1 MTTEHPSPDDT
12 GQPASAPEMY
22 APLLADEPSP
32 ADALA
37 ASEQLLFSLMH
48 SMTNAVFWKDRD
60 SCYLGCNQVFSAFA
74 GFDSSILIG
83 KSDRDMPWADD
94 SEYSSEWFMDWDRA
108 VIDTGEPK
116 FGILERLQRA
126 DGEERWIE
134 TNKVPLR
141 RADGE
146 VIGLLGTFKDVTERH
161 HAESELQRTLEDLD
175 GRVRLRTDELSR
187 SNEALRREV
196 EDRIRL
202 QTQERQQREYAEALR
217 DTAAATSK
225 TFELDEVTEQTLA
238 GVERLISNDLAAI
251 VLSDA
256 SDRCE
261 LILHHAGFNYLP
273 EGTDPADRDIG
284 SLTVIESVGESDEPV
299 IVDLPDRA
307 FGPAGS
313 TMAARMQV
321 ADQFVGY
328 LVVESAT
335 PGFFTEAHADRL
347 GAMADQAGAAL
358 SNSRLSRRVAELA
371 ATEERQR
378 LARELHDAVNQTLW
392 TAALTAESLTS
403 DIDPESALFQRAE
416 RLCRLNR
423 GALAEM
429 RSLLLELRPDELSE
443 VALDELIK
451 HLLAALECRRTL
463 DVTIALDPIRLE
475 PEAHIAF
482 YRIAQE
488 TLGNVTQH
496 ANARTLAVRL
506 VTGPPIELLVSDD
519 GSGFDPSEVPGGHL
533 GLQIMRER
541 AEAVGAKLSVTS
553 APGQGTTMRLRF
565 DP

>member
-1 MTTEHPSPDDT
+1 
-12 GQPASAPEMY
+12 MY
-22 APLLADEPSP
+22 APLLTGEPSP
-32 ADALA
+32 TAALA

-48 SMTNAVFWKDRD
+48 SMTNAVFWKDRN
-60 SCYLGCNQVFSAFA
+60 SCYLGCNRVFSSFA
-74 GFDSSILIG
+74 GFDSSLLIG

-94 SEYSSEWFMDWDRA
+94 AEFSSEWFIDWDQA
-108 VIDTGEPK
+108 VIETGEPK
-116 FGILERLQRA
+116 FGILERLRRA

-141 RADGE
+141 GVDGD

-161 HAESELQRTLEDLD
+161 HAEEELQRTLDDLD
-175 GRVRLRTDELSR
+175 GRVRRRTDELTR

-202 QTQERQQREYAEALR
+202 QTEERQQREYAETLR
-217 DTAAATSK
+217 DTAAAMSK
-225 TFELDEVTEQTLA
+225 TFDLDEVTEQALA
-238 GVERLISNDLAAI
+238 GIERLVSNDLAAV
-251 VLSDA
+251 VLADPTG
-256 SDRCE
+256 RCD
-261 LILHHAGFNYLP
+261 LTLHHAGFGYVSESSDLT
-273 EGTDPADRDIG
+273 ERDIESITAIDRVRDRD
-284 SLTVIESVGESDEPV
+284 EPL
-299 IVDLPDRA
+299 IIDRPGYA

-321 ADQFVGY
+321 ADRFIGY

-358 SNSRLSRRVAELA
+358 SNSRLAHRVSELA

-392 TAALTAESLTS
+392 TAALTAESLMG
-403 DIDPESALFQRAE
+403 DIAVESALFPRAE
-416 RLCRLNR
+416 RLCKLNR

-475 PEAHIAF
+475 PAAHVAF

-496 ANARTLAVRL
+496 GNARTLAVRL
-506 VTGPPIELLVSDD
+506 VAGPPVELLIADD
-519 GSGFDPSEVPGGHL
+519 GAGFDPDAVPGGHL
-533 GLQIMRER
+533 GLQIMAER
-541 AEAVGAKLSVTS
+541 AAAINAELSVTS
-553 APGQGTTMRLRF
+553 APGQGTTMRLRL

>member
-1 MTTEHPSPDDT
+1 
-12 GQPASAPEMY
+12 MY
-22 APLLADEPSP
+22 APLLRGEPSP
-32 ADALA
+32 EEALA

-48 SMTNAVFWKDRD
+48 SMTNAVFWKDLN
-60 SCYLGCNQVFSAFA
+60 SCYLGCNQVFSEFA
-74 GFDSSILIG
+74 GFDSTLLIG
-83 KSDRDMPWADD
+83 KSDRDMPWAEDA
-94 SEYSSEWFMDWDRA
+94 EYSSEWFMDWDRA
-108 VIDTGEPK
+108 VIESGEPK
-116 FGILERLQRA
+116 FGILERLCRA
-126 DGEERWIE
+126 DGVERWIE
-134 TNKVPLR
+134 TNKVPMR
-141 RADGE
+141 QADGK

-161 HAESELQRTLEDLD
+161 HAEEELRRTLADLD
-175 GRVRLRTDELSR
+175 TRVRLRTDELSR

-202 QTQERQQREYAEALR
+202 QTEERQQREYAEALR
-217 DTAAATSK
+217 DTAAAMSK
-225 TFELDEVTEQTLA
+225 TFELAEVTEQTLA

-251 VLSDA
+251 VLADPSGH
-256 SDRCE
+256 CE
-261 LILHHAGFNYLP
+261 LTLHRASSDYI
-273 EGTDPADRDIG
+273 D
-284 SLTVIESVGESDEPV
+284 ESVDLRKYDIEKLTIIETVGDRHDPV
-299 IVDLPDRA
+299 IVDQPERA
-307 FGPAGS
+307 LGPARS

-321 ADQFVGY
+321 ANRFVGH

-335 PGFFTEAHADRL
+335 AGFFTEAHADRL
-347 GAMADQAGAAL
+347 GAVADQAGAAL
-358 SNSRLSRRVAELA
+358 SNSGLALRVSELA

-392 TAALTAESLTS
+392 TAALTAESLMS
-403 DIDPESALFQRAE
+403 DIDADSPLSHRAE

-429 RSLLLELRPDELSE
+429 RSLLLELRPDELTE

-463 DVTIALDPIRLE
+463 DVTIALHPVRLE
-475 PEAHIAF
+475 PDAHIAF

-506 VTGPPIELLVSDD
+506 VAGPPVELLISDD
-519 GSGFDPSEVPGGHL
+519 GAGFDPGAIPGGHL
-533 GLQIMRER
+533 GVQIMRER
-541 AEAVGAKLSVTS
+541 ADAVGADLSLTS

>member
-1 MTTEHPSPDDT
+1 MNVEHPSPDDT
-12 GQPASAPEMY
+12 ARPASAPEMY
-22 APLLADEPSP
+22 APLLDGEPS
-32 ADALA
+32 ATSALA

-48 SMTNAVFWKDRD
+48 SMTNAVFWKDRE
-60 SCYLGCNQVFSAFA
+60 SRYLGCNQVFSSFA
-74 GFDSSILIG
+74 GFDSSLLIG

-94 SEYSSEWFMDWDRA
+94 AEFSSEWFIDWDQA
-108 VIDTGEPK
+108 VIESGEPK
-116 FGILERLQRA
+116 FGILERLRRA

-141 RADGE
+141 GVDGE
-146 VIGLLGTFKDVTERH
+146 VIGVLGTFKDVTERH
-161 HAESELQRTLEDLD
+161 HAEEELQRTLDDLD
-175 GRVRLRTDELSR
+175 GRVRRRTDELSR

-202 QTQERQQREYAEALR
+202 QAEERQQREYAEALR
-217 DTAAATSK
+217 DTAAAMSE
-225 TFELDEVTEQTLA
+225 TFVLEEVAAQTLA
-238 GVERLISNDLAAI
+238 GVERLISNDLTAI
-251 VLSDA
+251 VLADA
-256 SDRCE
+256 AGRWE
-261 LILHHAGFNYLP
+261 LASHHAGFGYIA
-273 EGTDPADRDIG
+273 GGADLAERDIDAV
-284 SLTVIESVGESDEPV
+284 TVIDLVRDSAETVV
-299 IVDLPDRA
+299 IDRPGYA

-321 ADQFVGY
+321 ADQFVGF

-335 PGFFTEAHADRL
+335 PGFFTETHADRL
-347 GAMADQAGAAL
+347 GAIADQAGAAL
-358 SNSRLSRRVAELA
+358 SNSRLAQRVSELA

-392 TAALTAESLTS
+392 TAALTAESLLS
-403 DIDPESALFQRAE
+403 DIGPYSALFQRAE
-416 RLCRLNR
+416 RLQKLNR

-463 DVTIALDPIRLE
+463 DVTIALDPVRLE
-475 PEAHIAF
+475 PEPHIAF

-506 VTGPPIELLVSDD
+506 VAGPPVELLIADD
-519 GSGFDPSEVPGGHL
+519 GAGFDPDAVPGGHL
-533 GLQIMRER
+533 GLQIMSER
-541 AEAVGAKLSVTS
+541 AEAVDAELSVTS

>member
-1 MTTEHPSPDDT
+1 MTTEEPSPNDT
-12 GQPASAPEMY
+12 GQQASAPEMY
-22 APLLADEPSP
+22 APLLTGEPSP
-32 ADALA
+32 TAALA

-48 SMTNAVFWKDRD
+48 SMTNAVFWKDRN
-60 SCYLGCNQVFSAFA
+60 SCYLGCNQVFSSFA
-74 GFDSSILIG
+74 GFDSSLLIG

-94 SEYSSEWFMDWDRA
+94 TEFSSEWFIDWDQA
-108 VIDTGEPK
+108 VIETGEPK
-116 FGILERLQRA
+116 FGILERLRRA

-141 RADGE
+141 GIGGA
-146 VIGLLGTFKDVTERH
+146 VIGVLGNFKDVTERQ
-161 HAESELQRTLEDLD
+161 HAEEELQRTLDDLD
-175 GRVRLRTDELSR
+175 GRVVRRTNELTR
-187 SNEALRREV
+187 SNESLRREV

-202 QTQERQQREYAEALR
+202 QTQERQQREYAETLR
-217 DTAAATSK
+217 DTAAAMSK
-225 TFELDEVTEQTLA
+225 TFELDEVTEQTLV
-238 GVERLISNDLAAI
+238 GVERLISNDLAAV
-251 VLSDA
+251 VLADPTGN
-256 SDRCE
+256 CE
-261 LILHHAGFNYLP
+261 LTLYRAGFGYIP
-273 EGTDPADRDIG
+273 KSSDPTERDID
-284 SLTVIESVGESDEPV
+284 SLTIIESVQDRDEP
-299 IVDLPDRA
+299 IIIDRPGYA

-321 ADQFVGY
+321 ADQFVGF

-335 PGFFTEAHADRL
+335 PDFFTEAHADRL

-358 SNSRLSRRVAELA
+358 SNSRLARRVSELA

-378 LARELHDAVNQTLW
+378 LARDLHDAVNQTLW
-392 TAALTAESLTS
+392 TAALTAESLLS
-403 DIDPESALFQRAE
+403 DIEPDSALHQRAE
-416 RLCRLNR
+416 RLRKLNR

-451 HLLAALECRRTL
+451 HLLAALECRRTM

-475 PEAHIAF
+475 PSAHIAF

-506 VTGPPIELLVSDD
+506 VPGPPVELLIADD
-519 GSGFDPSEVPGGHL
+519 GAGFDPHAVPGGHL
-533 GLQIMRER
+533 GLQIMSER
-541 AEAVGAKLSVTS
+541 AEAINAELSLTS

>member
-1 MTTEHPSPDDT
+1 MTTDHQSQNET
-12 GQPASAPEMY
+12 GKQASALEMY
-22 APLLADEPSP
+22 SPLVIGEPSP
-32 ADALA
+32 ASALA

-60 SCYLGCNQVFSAFA
+60 SRYMGCNQVFSSFA
-74 GFDSSILIG
+74 GFDSSLLMG

-94 SEYSSEWFMDWDRA
+94 AEFSSEWFIDWDRA
-108 VIDTGEPK
+108 VIEKGEPK
-116 FGILERLQRA
+116 FGILERLRRA

-141 RADGE
+141 GIDGE
-146 VIGLLGTFKDVTERH
+146 VIGLLGTFKDVTERND
-161 HAESELQRTLEDLD
+161 AEEQLRRTLEDLD
-175 GRVRLRTDELSR
+175 GRVGRRTDELTR

-202 QTQERQQREYAEALR
+202 QSQERQQREYAEALR
-217 DTAAATSK
+217 DTAAAMSK
-225 TFELDEVTEQTLA
+225 TFDLDEVTEQTLA
-238 GVERLISNDLAAI
+238 GVERLISNDLAAV
-251 VLSDA
+251 VLADPA
-256 SDRCE
+256 GRCE
-261 LILHHAGFNYLP
+261 LTLHHAGFDYVP
-273 EGTDPADRDIG
+273 ESSDLTEVDID
-284 SLTVIESVGESDEPV
+284 SMTVIDRVRDREEPV
-299 IVDLPDRA
+299 VIDRPGYA

-321 ADQFVGY
+321 ADQFIGY

-347 GAMADQAGAAL
+347 GAMADQAGNAL
-358 SNSRLSRRVAELA
+358 ANSRLTHRVSELA

-392 TAALTAESLTS
+392 TAALTSESLLS
-403 DIDPESALFQRAE
+403 DIDPDSALFQRAE
-416 RLCRLNR
+416 RLRKLNR

-429 RSLLLELRPDELSE
+429 RSLLLELRPADLTE

-463 DVTIALDPIRLE
+463 DVTIALDPIQLE
-475 PEAHIAF
+475 PLAHLTF

-488 TLGNVTQH
+488 ALGNVTKH
-496 ANARTLAVRL
+496 SNARTLAVRL
-506 VTGPPIELLVSDD
+506 VAGPPVELLIADD
-519 GSGFDPSEVPGGHL
+519 GAGFDPDTVPGGHL
-533 GLQIMRER
+533 GLEIMRER
-541 AEAVGAKLSVTS
+541 AEAVGAELSVTS
-553 APGQGTTMRLRF
+553 APGHGTTMRLRF